1 MALDI
6 KIEKRKLNFQ
16 DDKNEVYVAVLDRNN
31 VIETDK
37 MANEIAID
45 TGARPAQVKM
55 IINTL
60 TDRMMAWL
68 EEGHGVRLGEL
79 GSFLPS
85 VRSQSG
91 ETADEASIK
100 RVRMVFYPSRT
111 LSRRVAAIST
121 NTVSVEGEETNT
133 GTDDTGGNGGSGDA
147 GTDFT

>member
-16 DDKNEVYVAVLDRNN
+16 DDKKEVYVAVPDRNN

-60 TDRMMAWL
+60 TDRMMACSKKVTACVWASWARSS
-68 EEGHGVRLGEL
+68 RLCAARAARQPTKPASSAYAWCSTPAEPFAPC
-79 GSFLPS
+79 GSYQHQH
-85 VRSQSG
+85 RECG
-91 ETADEASIK
+91 
-100 RVRMVFYPSRT
+100 
-111 LSRRVAAIST
+111 RRR
-121 NTVSVEGEETNT
+121 NQYRRCRWHWR
-133 GTDDTGGNGGSGDA
+133 
-147 GTDFT
+147 